1 MTLQTQRV
9 QTLEQVRRVA
19 EGNEAVDFALA
30 DRASAYEFIRRTLVQ
45 FDYAALGTAD
55 KGAVKAYLAKMTGLS
70 RAQLTRL
77 MAQHRSTGHIRD
89 RRSAGPSR
97 PFTRRYT
104 APDIRLLAE
113 VDTALGQR
121 CGPATRA
128 VLRRQYEVFA
138 DERFARLAG
147 LSNGHLYNLR
157 ASRTYRSRRSVFTKT
172 RARVVAIAERRKPRP
187 MDRYVLAKLGAMPVD
202 KVGSAAVYEVLRPIA
217 LAGKHATVKMA
228 GTAIT
233 AVLEWARIAE
243 FRAEGSPVET
253 VRRRLPKRVG
263 GPKHYDA
270 LHFSQVGGALARI
283 DATNCAPSTKR
294 AIRFTALTASRQVEV
309 RRATWDQLDLE
320 AAVWVKPA
328 QATKTAKSHR
338 VPLSRQALDVLAEAC
353 KGNRGALVFPGTR
366 PGAMMGNVV
375 MTQALRNAGVAASGH
390 GFRSSF
396 KGWAREHDVDE
407 LLSEFALAHVEGSA
421 TVAAYARDDLLEK
434 RRPVMQAWAEC
445 ISG

>member
-1 MTLQTQRV
+1 MPR
-9 QTLEQVRRVA
+9 
-19 EGNEAVDFALA
+19 
-30 DRASAYEFIRRTLVQ
+30 
-45 FDYAALGTAD
+45 
-55 KGAVKAYLAKMTGLS
+55 LS
-70 RAQLTRL
+70 RNALSAA
-77 MAQHRSTGHIRD
+77 MV
-89 RRSAGPSR
+89 RSAGPGNYVDGNGLMLRVRKSGSR
-97 PFTRRYT
+97 QWVQRLTIHGRRVDLGLGS
-104 APDIRLLAE
+104 AELVKLADARK
-113 VDTALGQR
+113 V
-121 CGPATRA
+121 ATDNRA
-128 VLRRQYEVFA
+128 I
-138 DERFARLAG
+138 ARTG
-147 LSNGHLYNLR
+147 GDPR
-157 ASRTYRSRRSVFTKT
+157 
-172 RARVVAIAERRKPRP
+172 RARVPTFEKAEAACFAEKREVWSSHAPAQHWRSV

-270 LHFSQVGGALARI
+270 LHFSEVAGALARI

-294 AIRFTALTASRQVEV
+294 AIRFTALTSSRQVEV
-309 RRATWDQLDLE
+309 RRAAWEQFDLE
-320 AAVWVKPA
+320 GAVWVKPA
-328 QATKTAKSHR
+328 EATKTAKSHR
-338 VPLSRQALDVLAEAC
+338 VPLSRQALDVLAEAR

-434 RRPVMQAWAEC
+434 RRPVMQAWADC

>member
-1 MTLQTQRV
+1 MPRLSRNALSAAMVRSARPGNYVDGNGLMLRVRASGTRQWIQRLTIHGRRV
-9 QTLEQVRRVA
+9 DLGLGSAELVKLADARRVA
-19 EGNEAVDFALA
+19 A
-30 DRASAYEFIRRTLVQ
+30 DNRAIARTGG
-45 FDYAALGTAD
+45 DP
-55 KGAVKAYLAKMTGLS
+55 
-70 RAQLTRL
+70 R
-77 MAQHRSTGHIRD
+77 
-89 RRSAGPSR
+89 
-97 PFTRRYT
+97 
-104 APDIRLLAE
+104 
-113 VDTALGQR
+113 
-121 CGPATRA
+121 
-128 VLRRQYEVFA
+128 
-138 DERFARLAG
+138 
-147 LSNGHLYNLR
+147 
-157 ASRTYRSRRSVFTKT
+157 
-172 RARVVAIAERRKPRP
+172 RARVPTFEKAEAVCFAEKRESWRSDGPEKAWRRA
-187 MDRYVLAKLGAMPVD
+187 MDRYVLPKLGAMPVD

-217 LAGKHATVKMA
+217 LAGKHATVQMA
-228 GTAIT
+228 GAAIT

-253 VRRRLPKRVG
+253 VRRRLPKRAG
-263 GPKHYDA
+263 GPKHYPA
-270 LHFSQVGGALARI
+270 LHFSEVAGALARI

-294 AIRFTALTASRQVEV
+294 AMRFTALTASRQVEV
-309 RRATWDQLDLE
+309 RRATWEQFDLE

-328 QATKTAKSHR
+328 EATKTAKPHR
-338 VPLSRQALDVLAEAC
+338 VPLSRQALEVLADAR

-434 RRPVMQAWAEC
+434 RRPVMQAWADC